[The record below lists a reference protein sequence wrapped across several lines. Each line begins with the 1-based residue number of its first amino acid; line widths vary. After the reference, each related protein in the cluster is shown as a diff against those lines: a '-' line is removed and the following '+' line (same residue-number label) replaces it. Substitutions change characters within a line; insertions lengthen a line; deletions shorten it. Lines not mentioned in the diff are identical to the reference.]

1 MLTDMTF
8 VRVVFTLIAFA
19 SFLALV
25 GWAWSASRRAGFDEA
40 AALPFD
46 DGLESKRPGES
57 S

>member
-19 SFLALV
+19 TFLAIV

-46 DGLESKRPGES
+46 DGLDAGRPGEAP
-57 S
+57 